1 MPTTITAA
9 DPAHFL
15 SLVPRLLGYTPAR
28 SLVLVPMRGSRSL
41 GALRVDLPPDELD
54 GAEAVAAN
62 VVGMV
67 CRIPRADG
75 MIAVIYTD
83 ASASLDLP
91 GYALIAALDRHAD
104 ACGLAVVDALT
115 VAGDGWGSHRDPQRP
130 EGGRPLAELERRLPP
145 VPGDQRSGSDLPESS
160 AQARAD
166 VAVALQSLYGA
177 LEVLCGIPA
186 GDTARDGAAER
197 SEDAAADIRID
208 PAALEAAC
216 AFGDLPALFEDALGW
231 DAGDRTPMR
240 IAELAWCLNRPALR
254 DVALVQW
261 SSDRAGGERAI
272 EAQQRWEDGA
282 DYPADLASVMWGEGE
297 RPDPGRL
304 ETALTLVRHV
314 AATAP
319 TPLRAGPL
327 AMCAWLAWAL
337 GRSTH
342 AEHYAVLAHDVEPD
356 HGLADIVRSFVAAAH
371 LPDWA
376 FRER

>member
-1 MPTTITAA
+1 MPTTVTAA

-91 GYALIAALDRHAD
+91 GYALVAALDRHAD
-104 ACGLAVVDALT
+104 ACGLPLIDALT
-115 VAGDGWGSHRDPQRP
+115 VAGDGWGSHHDPQRP
-130 EGGRPLAELERRLPP
+130 EGGRPLAELERHLPP
-145 VPGDQRSGSDLPESS
+145 LPGDQRSGAALPEAP
-160 AQARAD
+160 AQTRDD
-166 VAVALQSLYGA
+166 VEVALRALQSA
-177 LEVLCGIPA
+177 LSVLCGIPA
-186 GDTARDGAAER
+186 EIPAENAAD
-197 SEDAAADIRID
+197 DAATRID

-216 AFGDLPALFEDALGW
+216 AFGDLPTLFEDALGW
-231 DAGDRTPMR
+231 DAGGRTPMR

-261 SSDRAGGERAI
+261 SSDRTGGERAL
-272 EAQQRWEDGA
+272 EAQRRWEDGA

-297 RPDPGRL
+297 RPDPDRL
-304 ETALTLVRHV
+304 EAALTLVRHV
-314 AATAP
+314 AAAAP
-319 TPLRAGPL
+319 EPLRAGPL

-342 AEHYAVLAHDVEPD
+342 AEHYATLAQRIEPD

-376 FRER
+376 FRQR